1 VRFKFLKALLV
12 IKFEKVT
19 FLLDSIRDS
28 KTILVTKIAQNKE
41 VKIPMIKVVA
51 KPLIGPEPK

>member
-1 VRFKFLKALLV
+1 MKALLV

-51 KPLIGPEPK
+51 KRPEFAI